1 MSKFIRVNEEHNSE
15 RTTLLNLAWV
25 AKIEL
30 SGDLTNGPQTGN
42 DRIYANC
49 ISDDGVTIATLHF
62 ADISAAHEWVLTHLG
77 IQL

>member
-1 MSKFIRVNEEHNSE
+1 MSKFIRVNKEDDSE
-15 RTTLLNLAWV
+15 RTTILNLAWV

-30 SGDLTNGPQTGN
+30 FGGPTNGLHAGN
-42 DRIYANC
+42 DRIHASC

-62 ADISAAHEWVLTHLG
+62 DDLSAAHEWVLTHLG